1 MFVVGKATSHV
12 VAMCFRTF
20 LCHLCCTTRANNLSA
35 LANTGARNRTS
46 SKRRHPGFWL
56 ASIDNVSPFFYSPHN
71 HHYCHQSIF
80 AFSLRHTL
88 ALSLHPIITRTHRPK
103 FPKERQRQAT
113 AGQGPV
119 HRTLISANT
128 SLGQHFLKNPMVV
141 QGIVDK
147 ASIRSTDIVME
158 VGPGTG
164 NLTVK
169 LLERAKK
176 VIAVEFDTR
185 MVREVLK
192 RVEGTEHGKNLQVI
206 QGDVLKVA
214 LPFFDVCVANIP
226 YQISSPLLFKLLAHR
241 PMFRCAVIML
251 QEEFAQ
257 RLTAKP
263 GDELYCRLSVNTQ
276 LLAKVDQLMKV
287 GRNNFRPPPKV
298 DSRVV
303 RIELRNPPPP
313 VNFSEWDGLVRL
325 VFNRKHKT
333 LHAVMTTKSVL
344 TVLERNYKTYV
355 ALHGKGERGVALPLP
370 VGMEVEKEGGRKEE
384 GKQYE
389 EIRALVEEV
398 VALPAFEGKRAAKM
412 DLDDFLALLAEFNSR
427 GVHFSS

>member
-1 MFVVGKATSHV
+1 
-12 VAMCFRTF
+12 
-20 LCHLCCTTRANNLSA
+20 
-35 LANTGARNRTS
+35 
-46 SKRRHPGFWL
+46 
-56 ASIDNVSPFFYSPHN
+56 
-71 HHYCHQSIF
+71 
-80 AFSLRHTL
+80 
-88 ALSLHPIITRTHRPK
+88 
-103 FPKERQRQAT
+103 
-113 AGQGPV
+113 
-119 HRTLISANT
+119 
-128 SLGQHFLKNPMVV
+128 
-141 QGIVDK
+141 
-147 ASIRSTDIVME
+147 ME

-389 EIRALVEEV
+389 EIRTLVEEV

>member
-1 MFVVGKATSHV
+1 
-12 VAMCFRTF
+12 
-20 LCHLCCTTRANNLSA
+20 
-35 LANTGARNRTS
+35 
-46 SKRRHPGFWL
+46 
-56 ASIDNVSPFFYSPHN
+56 
-71 HHYCHQSIF
+71 
-80 AFSLRHTL
+80 
-88 ALSLHPIITRTHRPK
+88 
-103 FPKERQRQAT
+103 
-113 AGQGPV
+113 V
-119 HRTLISANT
+119 HRTLITANT

-147 ASIRSTDIVME
+147 AAIRSTDVVME

-176 VIAVEFDTR
+176 VIAVEYDTR

-192 RVEGTEHGKNLQVI
+192 RVEGTEHGKSLQVI

-333 LHAVMTTKSVL
+333 LHAVLTTKSVL
-344 TVLERNYKTYV
+344 SVLERNYKTYV
-355 ALHGKGERGVALPLP
+355 ALHGKGGEVAAPA
-370 VGMEVEKEGGRKEE
+370 VGMEVEKEGGGKEGGKTG

-412 DLDDFLALLAEFNSR
+412 DLDDFLALLAEFNQR
-427 GVHFSS
+427 GMHFSS